1 MVIKTVGVSMFIQ
14 CHITGAITEYKRK
27 FGGGGGG
34 GEKIFKKKKIIK
46 KKKKKNFLKKI

>member
-27 FGGGGGG
+27 FGGGGGS
-34 GEKIFKKKKIIK
+34 E
-46 KKKKKNFLKKI
+46 FLKRNTIQKK

>member
-34 GEKIFKKKKIIK
+34 ANIFKKKNFIK
-46 KKKKKNFLKKI
+46 KKKGRVFLKIL